1 MTGYLDRVSIKDD
14 TGSYRLFAQNGWLR
28 FHVCDT
34 EFMKFRFADIA
45 DLPTITQL
53 INQAFS
59 VEFFFKAADRID
71 EAEVQRL
78 FAKGRFMVVEE
89 EGQIQGCVYVE
100 LRGERAYLGLL
111 STNPKRQRSGI
122 GSRLT
127 TAAEEFARESGCRF
141 MDLRVVNLREELPV
155 IYAKFGYEV
164 TGTEEVAV
172 EAGQHFTQPA
182 HFVIMSKELGHR

>member
-1 MTGYLDRVSIKDD
+1 ME
-14 TGSYRLFAQNGWLR
+14 LR
-28 FHVCDT
+28 FAT
-34 EFMKFRFADIA
+34 AA

-59 VEFFFKAADRID
+59 VEFFFKGGDRITLD
-71 EAEVQRL
+71 EVERL
-78 FAKGRFMVVEE
+78 FEKGRFLLLTVNDEIL
-89 EGQIQGCVYVE
+89 GSVYVE

-111 STNPKRQRSGI
+111 STQPDRQRSGI

-155 IYAKFGYEV
+155 IYRKFGYVV
-164 TGTEEVAV
+164 TGTEDIQV
-172 EAGQHFTQPA
+172 EAGQVFTQPA
-182 HFVIMSKELGHR
+182 HFIIMSKELGHR